1 MSRFLWFSVY
11 TGFYRF
17 GPANVTGHDI
27 NGNII
32 KEWGQLP
39 PNLIP
44 FCKKMRMMPKDAL
57 YTGVLKRDQISRLCR
72 AERVVCAGDKRLV
85 LGPVL
90 RSNFALVFSLPT
102 VLGNWSNTYFG
113 LYIKQLAQL
122 SQRDR
127 AKP

>member
-11 TGFYRF
+11 TGFPRL

-44 FCKKMRMMPKDAL
+44 FCKKMRMIPKDAL
-57 YTGVLKRDQISRLCR
+57 YTCVLNVIKF
-72 AERVVCAGDKRLV
+72 AGYV
-85 LGPVL
+85 G
-90 RSNFALVFSLPT
+90 
-102 VLGNWSNTYFG
+102 
-113 LYIKQLAQL
+113 
-122 SQRDR
+122 QRGSYVQV
-127 AKP
+127 KKGWC